1 MKNYG
6 ERITQKQFDSTLTG
20 EMLAEENGSGSIDGA
35 YPMQNARLQKHVY
48 LQYRLF
54 ILEMNTYWGPTM
66 CPACS
71 RAFRYIRAGSWTI
84 RTNGVLC
91 WSVVSAGGEMN
102 AEQGAGIR
110 SARWEQAALLVGVS
124 LFVFYVQS
132 HPTYSFSNYFLRACH
147 GPQPGRAAV
156 NRTAKVLLLE
166 LPFWWAEETVSLQT
180 AHVIIAGEVK

>member
-132 HPTYSFSNYFLRACH
+132 HPHVFIQQLFPEGL
-147 GPQPGRAAV
+147 PRAAA
-156 NRTAKVLLLE
+156 RTCSGK
-166 LPFWWAEETVSLQT
+166 QD
-180 AHVIIAGEVK
+180 GEGPSPGASFPVGRGDSEPADSPRDNCR